1 MIDIIKIYEIV
12 KIIWELVLT
21 ESYRKQSSRKF
32 DDFKSDLVNKV
43 IDLFTLDNDEQEI
56 DLLAINGVQ
65 LNPNEEF
72 FF

>member
-12 KIIWELVLT
+12 KIIWEIVLT

-32 DDFKSDLVNKV
+32 DDFKRDLINKF
-43 IDLFTLDNDEQEI
+43 IDGVTLDNDEQEI

-65 LNPNEEF
+65 LNRNEEF